1 MWERAIPVPGLLLQF
16 RQNQRRF
23 LTVQFRQESP
33 GVKGNDAPGLQMFR
47 PKVAKVESH
56 DNWSLGVRGGSK
68 HMTIFGIVGNLW
80 NQVLVTRDPRIG
92 KMVRNSDSK

>member
-1 MWERAIPVPGLLLQF
+1 MTPQGSRCSG
-16 RQNQRRF
+16 
-23 LTVQFRQESP
+23 
-33 GVKGNDAPGLQMFR
+33 